1 VIVGSL
7 PTLKSFITR
16 RGDTGYSSGP
26 KQNTTRGGTKITANS
41 SHIAKGPHIR
51 LYDMQSNGVKST
63 IRAGYES
70 DEALNKGGRDTSG
83 GITKT
88 HEISVS
94 SQEVGR
100 EASLESFH
108 HAR

>member
-1 VIVGSL
+1 
-7 PTLKSFITR
+7 
-16 RGDTGYSSGP
+16 
-26 KQNTTRGGTKITANS
+26 
-41 SHIAKGPHIR
+41 
-51 LYDMQSNGVKST
+51 MQPNGVQST

-70 DEALNKGGRDTSG
+70 DEAIVGKDTSG

-94 SQEVGR
+94 SQEAGR
-100 EASLESFH
+100 DDSLESFH